1 MNALSPALISDLNAT
16 LREVESN
23 AEVAALRLCY
33 DQLAGCPRHRL
44 VQWRKFEVSVIG
56 RINETFP
63 STCSTVPRSQFDKIC
78 LLVLSKF

>member
-23 AEVAALRLCY
+23 AEVAALRLCR